1 MSFIKKIFTSIIL
14 ILSVILF
21 TYVFYQSEIKWKGDL
36 SDDYYQLYYI
46 ISLTLIILSFTSF
59 FLSKKMHDYFLITFY
74 SIFFTLYLFELYV
87 TFNPVIGTNSLNKKK
102 LEIYKNM
109 TGKNYDTRTKFE
121 IFNDLSETDNNVVV
135 TIYPFNYLENNN
147 KYFPLSGI
155 SNSKTIYCNENGY
168 YSIYESDRF
177 GFNNPDSEWDQKEIE
192 FLLLG
197 DSYTHGACVNRPND
211 IASVLRSMSKKSVLN
226 LGYAGS
232 GPLIQYASLVEYLK
246 PNTKKVLWIYYEE
259 NDLFNLD
266 SELKNDILK
275 KYLDDPTFTQNLKDK
290 QIDIDIAG
298 QNLLNKFIKN
308 KTDFTSKNRSIIYI
322 KFINLIKLKQI
333 RYLLHGSSTPKPYVK
348 TEFVQILKIT
358 KKLVSQNN
366 SKLYF
371 VYLPQ
376 RNHLESNFS
385 KNSYLQVKKI
395 VSDLD
400 IPFIDIKEEV
410 FEKYEDI
417 NELFPFLFKN
427 RVHFNSK
434 GYKKVAETIYNF
446 DQK

>member
-1 MSFIKKIFTSIIL
+1 MSFIKKIFSTIFL
-14 ILSVILF
+14 ILSVLLF
-21 TYVFYQSEIKWKGDL
+21 IYIFYQSKIKWKGEL
-36 SDDYYQLYYI
+36 SDDYYQVYFI
-46 ISLTLIILSFTSF
+46 ISLTLIILSITSF
-59 FLSKKMHDYFLITFY
+59 FVSKKIKEYFFITCIG
-74 SIFFTLYLFELYV
+74 IFFTLYLFELY
-87 TFNPVIGTNSLNKKK
+87 TTLSSIIGTNSPNKKK
-102 LEIYKNM
+102 LEIYKNI
-109 TGKNYDTRTKFE
+109 TGENYDTRTKFE
-121 IFNDLSETDNNVVV
+121 IFNDLLEMDNNVVV
-135 TIYPFNYLENNN
+135 TIYPFKYLENNN
-147 KYFPLSGI
+147 KFFPVSGI
-155 SNSKTIYCNENGY
+155 SNAKTIYCNENGY

-211 IASVLRSMSKKSVLN
+211 IASVLRSMSKKSVIN
-226 LGYAGS
+226 LGYSGN
-232 GPLIQYASLVEYLK
+232 GPLIQYAALVEYLK

-290 QIDIDIAG
+290 QIDINIAG
-298 QNLLNKFIKN
+298 QNLLNEFIKN
-308 KTDFTSKNRSIIYI
+308 KTDLNTESKSKIYSNFLNI
-322 KFINLIKLKQI
+322 IKLKQI
-333 RYLLHGSSTPKPYVK
+333 RHLIKGTSTPRPNAQ
-348 TEFVQILKIT
+348 TEFEKILKLA

-371 VYLPQ
+371 VYLPH
-376 RNHLESNFS
+376 RNHLETNFS

-417 NELFPFLFKN
+417 NELFPFLFKS